1 MKKERNEIAIR
12 CAYGEMVAIDALKPH
27 PKNPNHHPPKQI
39 ALLARLIRRVGMR
52 QPITVS
58 NLSGYIVRG
67 HGRLEACR
75 ALKMAEVP
83 VDFQDYADEAEEMAD
98 LLADNRIPELAELDL
113 SAAWKNLGDIAGAFK
128 LEDLGFMKSEFKD
141 VNLQQLLEEPINAEV
156 AEAVAPPKE
165 AEIYE
170 TSIKPTHFPSSSKW
184 GIPDIRADRIP
195 CGFEVSGIRCNRE
208 DEIRPGMLFLWGSNK
223 FPDDCK
229 RGVVG
234 FYVDDVRFADLCY
247 EFDEMVKAGE
257 FIKAHNFAA
266 AISPNLSLWRGMP
279 HALLLYRTYL
289 VRYVSRL
296 WQEMGIDVIPDI
308 NWADE
313 QSYEYCFDGI
323 PKNAPIASIQCRTT
337 NAGTSLFAESKK
349 FFLKGLRTALER
361 LAPEKLLIY
370 GGVRN
375 RKWIEPNV
383 DFGRTVPVWLDMWEI
398 HDKGG
403 RGRKTKNGGGN

>member
-1 MKKERNEIAIR
+1 M
-12 CAYGEMVAIDALKPH
+12 CDL
-27 PKNPNHHPPKQI
+27 
-39 ALLARLIRRVGMR
+39 
-52 QPITVS
+52 PI
-58 NLSGYIVRG
+58 Y
-67 HGRLEACR
+67 
-75 ALKMAEVP
+75 
-83 VDFQDYADEAEEMAD
+83 
-98 LLADNRIPELAELDL
+98 
-113 SAAWKNLGDIAGAFK
+113 
-128 LEDLGFMKSEFKD
+128 
-141 VNLQQLLEEPINAEV
+141 
-156 AEAVAPPKE
+156 
-165 AEIYE
+165 
-170 TSIKPTHFPSSSKW
+170 
-184 GIPDIRADRIP
+184 
-195 CGFEVSGIRCNRE
+195 
-208 DEIRPGMLFLWGSNK
+208 
-223 FPDDCK
+223 
-229 RGVVG
+229 
-234 FYVDDVRFADLCY
+234 LCY

-383 DFGRTVPVWLDMWEI
+383 DFGRTVPVWLDMWEL

-403 RGRKTKNGGGN
+403 RGRKAKNGGGN

>member
-1 MKKERNEIAIR
+1 MKKERNEVAIR
-12 CAYGEMVAIDALKPH
+12 CGYGEMVAIDALKPH
-27 PKNPNHHPPKQI
+27 PRNPNHHPPKQI

-113 SAAWKNLGDIAGAFK
+113 SAAWKNLGDIASAFK

-195 CGFEVSGIRCNRE
+195 RGFEVSGIRCNKE

-234 FYVDDVRFADLCY
+234 FYVDDVRFADLSVLRVRR
-247 EFDEMVKAGE
+247 DGE
-257 FIKAHNFAA
+257 G
-266 AISPNLSLWRGMP
+266 RGVHQGAQLRRRDLAQSVVVARHATRAVAVP
-279 HALLLYRTYL
+279 HLPRAL
-289 VRYVSRL
+289 
-296 WQEMGIDVIPDI
+296 
-308 NWADE
+308 
-313 QSYEYCFDGI
+313 
-323 PKNAPIASIQCRTT
+323 
-337 NAGTSLFAESKK
+337 
-349 FFLKGLRTALER
+349 R
-361 LAPEKLLIY
+361 LAALAGDGHRRDTRHQL
-370 GGVRN
+370 
-375 RKWIEPNV
+375 
-383 DFGRTVPVWLDMWEI
+383 
-398 HDKGG
+398 GG
-403 RGRKTKNGGGN
+403 RAEL